1 MVINVQKP
9 YMRHGRKKR
18 SSRIVQ
24 ALDNGVQADAPDAGR
39 RQRRAAET
47 RLKLFRCALQ
57 LIAVRGFPNVTVED
71 ITEAADVGK
80 GTFFNYFATKDHVL
94 GVMAEIQ
101 LGKVREAVSL
111 TGQGRQ
117 AMHSVLHR
125 LMVRLAE
132 EPGRSPDL
140 ARALISSFLAS
151 ESVRKIIVGNM
162 REGHKMIAEVVAVG
176 QKRGEINPRLQKEQV
191 ATQLLQAEM
200 GTILLWSTQ
209 GEPALKVWIED
220 SFQHFWRGI
229 AVSGQEQEP

>member
-1 MVINVQKP
+1 
-9 YMRHGRKKR
+9 MRNGRKKR
-18 SSRIVQ
+18 SSQIVL
-24 ALDNGVQADAPDAGR
+24 ALAAGGQADVPDAGR

-57 LIAVRGFPNVTVED
+57 LFAKRGFPNVTVED

-101 LGKVREAVSL
+101 LGKVREAASL
-111 TGQGRQ
+111 ASQGRQ
-117 AMHSVLHR
+117 TIHTVLHR
-125 LMVRLAE
+125 LMLRFAE

-151 ESVRKIIVGNM
+151 EGVRKIIVDRM
-162 REGHKMIAEVVAVG
+162 LEGHNMIAEVVAAG
-176 QKRGEINPRLQKEQV
+176 QKRGEINPRLQKEKV

-200 GTILLWSTQ
+200 GTILLWSTHS
-209 GEPALKVWIED
+209 EPALKVWIED
-220 SFQHFWRGI
+220 SFQHFWRAI
-229 AVSGQEQEP
+229 TLSGRGQKQ